1 MWRGTKLFD
10 FVLQNEEYKARYH
23 EYYNKLVNE
32 YLYGGKFEETYNRIA
47 GQIDEL
53 VKTDPNSMYTYEE
66 YLNGIEVLYGA
77 VMLRAESIKGQLDGT
92 IPSTSEGQKA
102 DSSKLVDASHLNLS
116 DLGQFTRGGF
126 GGNRGGNRKIPGNNN
141 QNIANE

>member
-1 MWRGTKLFD
+1 M
-10 FVLQNEEYKARYH
+10 QNEEYKTRYH

-66 YLNGIEVLYGA
+66 YLKGIEVLYGA

-102 DSSKLVDASHLNLS
+102 DSSNLVDASHLNLS
-116 DLGQFTRGGF
+116 DLGQFMRGGF
-126 GGNRGGNRKIPGNNN
+126 GGNGGGNRKMPGNNN